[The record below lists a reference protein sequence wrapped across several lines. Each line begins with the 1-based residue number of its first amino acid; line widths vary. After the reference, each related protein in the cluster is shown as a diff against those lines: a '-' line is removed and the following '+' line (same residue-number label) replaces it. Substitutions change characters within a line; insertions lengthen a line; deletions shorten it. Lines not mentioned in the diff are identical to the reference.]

1 MMKNKRLLLIAL
13 LSAVLA
19 GSISAQKDWQGEGSK
34 QMMLEGQDDLAVKKK
49 VEHTFSLNG
58 NLGLIT
64 SKVTTPRGTYSWQ
77 VGYGFEGSY
86 RCVFKKG
93 FGFALS
99 YMYSK
104 TGYPV
109 SSFYKDH
116 GDIELTFLG
125 PSFVYAGAV
134 GEDWSAR
141 VEFGLGRASYSG
153 DYSQNGL
160 GTKIAVGVERRLWK
174 YVGIGLDMVSTT
186 STFKKEPGQKLKD
199 NEKNGFARLAFN
211 LGLRLYL

>member
-1 MMKNKRLLLIAL
+1 MKIKRLLLIAL

-19 GSISAQKDWQGEGSK
+19 ESISAQEDWQGEGSK

-104 TGYPV
+104 TGYSV
-109 SSFYKDH
+109 IKIKEISS
-116 GDIELTFLG
+116 LL
-125 PSFVYAGAV
+125 S
-134 GEDWSAR
+134 SAR
-141 VEFGLGRASYSG
+141 RLSMLAPWVRTGVHVWSSAWAGLAIRVA
-153 DYSQNGL
+153 
-160 GTKIAVGVERRLWK
+160 IRRMAW
-174 YVGIGLDMVSTT
+174 V
-186 STFKKEPGQKLKD
+186 
-199 NEKNGFARLAFN
+199 
-211 LGLRLYL
+211 LRLPWEWSVGCGNMWASA